1 MPVESPPFRTTESP
15 DVSQSPGR
23 ITSGL
28 TVRAVTIGSVLSV
41 LLTIWA
47 LHSAYTVGASRI
59 TLTHLP
65 VAALFP
71 FLMVVLVLNPILKL
85 INPRF
90 TFNRHELIIIFF
102 LVLTASAIPAWVFS
116 SYWLSPISGPYYYAT
131 PENQW
136 VATFFEYLP
145 KWLIVSDDGNAVRWF
160 FESMPQNDVY
170 NARIVM
176 AWAVPLFWWIT
187 FFFAIF
193 VVGVSAMV
201 MLRKQW
207 VVHERLTFPLAQIP
221 LLLVD
226 GADGK
231 HLLPNIARIRLFWY
245 GFGITLLLHLWNI
258 TAYFDFLP
266 EIPIGMVSGHLTL
279 AESFPPIPLKF
290 SFLAAGV
297 AYFTNLNVLSSMWI
311 FFLVMTLQ
319 QGLMARIGVPNTVA
333 VVKSQHA
340 GGFLIFILFS
350 LWMARRHLKDVFMK
364 AIGKAPHVDD
374 SQEFF
379 SYRNAVVGL
388 GLALLY
394 IVFWLHSAGMSW
406 GIISFLMGSLL
417 IMWVGIT
424 RIVAE
429 TGLVFL
435 DLPYE
440 AHDLTVQVIGSGSIE
455 PKDLTTL
462 ALGEAFARNWRT
474 LGMCAMAHFTKIDYE
489 MGNANKYG
497 RENTNKG
504 VFSILSFIL
513 VLAAVTA
520 VGFTLYLGYEVS
532 GASNFIEPAFKAGST
547 RPYNNLVKFINNKQA
562 ITGTEL
568 GFFGIGNMISLLLIF
583 AHHRVAWWGLHP
595 IGFAVAKSPFM
606 VSSVTAV
613 FAVWVVKS
621 ILIRLG
627 GIGLYQKAIPAVVGM
642 LVAFV
647 LSVFLSYAVD
657 LIWFPQNGHIL
668 QTE

>member
-1 MPVESPPFRTTESP
+1 MSVESPSTVTSP
-15 DVSQSPGR
+15 PPAR
-23 ITSGL
+23 AASGL
-28 TVRAVTIGSVLSV
+28 TLRALVIGAVLSV

-71 FLMVVLVLNPILKL
+71 FLLVVLLLNPLLKFL
-85 INPRF
+85 NPRF
-90 TFNRHELIIIFF
+90 ALNRHELMIIFF

-116 SYWLSPISGPYYYAT
+116 SYWLSPISGPYYYAS

-136 VATFFEYLP
+136 IVTFFEYLP
-145 KWLIVSDDGNAVRWF
+145 TWLIVSDDGHAVQWF
-160 FESMPQNDVY
+160 YESRPPDESLNS
-170 NARIVM
+170 RIFM
-176 AWAVPLFWWIT
+176 AWAVPLFWWIS
-187 FFFAIF
+187 FFYAIF

-201 MLRKQW
+201 ILRKQW
-207 VVHERLTFPLAQIP
+207 VVHERLNFPLAQIP
-221 LLLVD
+221 LLLVE

-231 HLLPNIARIRLFWY
+231 HLLPNVARNRLFWY
-245 GFGITLLLHLWNI
+245 GFGITLCLHLWNMV
-258 TAYFDFLP
+258 AYFDLVP
-266 EIPIGMVSGHLTL
+266 QIPIGMANRGSFTI

-297 AYFTNLNVLSSMWI
+297 AYFTNLNILSSMWI
-311 FFLVMTLQ
+311 FFLTMTIQ
-319 QGLMARIGVPNTVA
+319 EGVMARIGVPNTFA

-340 GGFLIFILFS
+340 GGFFIFILFS

-364 AIGKAPHVDD
+364 AFGKAPHVDD

-379 SYRNAVVGL
+379 SYRKAVLGM
-388 GLALLY
+388 GLALIY
-394 IVFWLHSAGMSW
+394 IVFWLHAAGMSW
-406 GIISFLMGSLL
+406 GIVAFLIGSLL
-417 IMWVGIT
+417 IMWVGVT

-440 AHDLTVQVIGSGSIE
+440 AHDLTVQVIGSGSIA
-455 PKDLTTL
+455 PRDLTTL

-489 MGNANKYG
+489 MGNRSKN
-497 RENTNKG
+497 
-504 VFSILSFIL
+504 VFSALSFIL
-513 VLAAVTA
+513 VLAAATA
-520 VGFTLYLGYEVS
+520 VAFTLYLGYEVS
-532 GASNFIEPAFKAGST
+532 GASNFIEPAFKVGAQ
-547 RPYNNLVKFINNKQA
+547 RPYNNLVKFINNKEA
-562 ITGTEL
+562 LTGTEL
-568 GFFGIGNMISLLLIF
+568 GFFGIGNIISFLLIL
-583 AHHRVAWWGLHP
+583 AHHRLHWWGLHP
-595 IGFAVAKSPFM
+595 IGFSVAKSPFM

-613 FAVWVVKS
+613 FTVWVVKS
-621 ILIRLG
+621 ILLRLG
-627 GIGLYQKAIPAVVGM
+627 GISLYRKATPFVLGM

-657 LIWFPQNGHIL
+657 LVWFPQNGHVL